1 MKELIQTVIPGV
13 SPRQAEQFCRYYE
26 LLVDWNSRMNLTAI
40 TEKEDVAKKHFLD
53 SLLAIPYL
61 PEGASCI
68 DVGTGA
74 GFPGIPLAIMRP
86 DLSMTL
92 LDSLN
97 KRVGFLKEVCQE
109 LGLTIQCI
117 HSRAED
123 GGKSPLYRERFDIAL
138 SRAVAPLNVLL
149 ELTTPFVKVGGTAI
163 AYKGPSAKEEMA
175 ACDRAKAVLGLDLS
189 LMAFDA
195 QYGERTLVM
204 AKKIAPAPA
213 KYPRKAGEPSKKPL

>member
-1 MKELIQTVIPGV
+1 MKELIQTVIPEV

-86 DLSMTL
+86 DLSMML

-109 LGLTIQCI
+109 LGLKIECI

-163 AYKGPSAKEEMA
+163 AYKGPSAAEELEACNKAKE
-175 ACDRAKAVLGLDLS
+175 VLGVELS
-189 LMAFDA
+189 LLAFDA